1 MLTSK
6 DYTTMTLEELVSE
19 KKKMASQKNITAVL
33 MGVLIGIGI
42 WSATHN
48 GGFLTY
54 ILLFSAILIGRKHSQ
69 DKRNLEAE
77 ITRRNKAG

>member
-1 MLTSK
+1 MLTNK
-6 DYTTMTLEELVSE
+6 DYTTLTPEELVSE

-33 MGVLIGIGI
+33 MGLLIGISV

-54 ILLFSAILIGRKHSQ
+54 ILLFSAILIGRGYSQ
-69 DKRNLEAE
+69 NSKNLEAE
-77 ITRRNKAG
+77 ITRRNKVD